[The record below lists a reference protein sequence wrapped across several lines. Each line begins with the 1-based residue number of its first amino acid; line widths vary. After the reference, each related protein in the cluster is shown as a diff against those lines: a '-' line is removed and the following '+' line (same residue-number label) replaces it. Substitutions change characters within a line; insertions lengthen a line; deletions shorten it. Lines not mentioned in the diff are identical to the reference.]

1 MWDSASRVV
10 LPGVHLGAVHGDD
23 LAVAPHSGHVQLREG
38 VDHVRRAL
46 FMMDPAGGGIADLFL
61 PAGLIGAVLS
71 FVTLVGLLRRPA
83 RRFAD
88 SLSTG

>member
-1 MWDSASRVV
+1 
-10 LPGVHLGAVHGDD
+10 
-23 LAVAPHSGHVQLREG
+23 
-38 VDHVRRAL
+38 
-46 FMMDPAGGGIADLFL
+46 MMDPAGGGIADLFL